1 MLIFYDVH
9 APLSKIY
16 SEATQ
21 MDRGAS
27 VIAHDSC
34 TIASLCMD
42 VFKTKFLSED
52 WRVLI
57 QKGEEKK
64 WLEGKR
70 LNGRYNVLYDGNW
83 IQRETLKT
91 MGFQIL
97 KDVFVKSPVARPPP
111 KGHISQVRFSKKS
124 IAWFELL
131 RHRALEEGR
140 TLYLH
145 NALCGRGEYRFSGT
159 GYSLDGYK
167 PPNSENPGGV
177 AYEFHGCF
185 YHGCPTCCPAQDTEL
200 VPGQSV

>member
-1 MLIFYDVH
+1 MYAPNSMSKEGRREFFTWYENKIASNEIFDFQKEMLTYCRSDVDILRR
-9 APLSKIY
+9 ACLTFKDLLK
-16 SEATQ
+16 EATQ
-21 MDRGAS
+21 MDGGAS
-27 VIAHDSC
+27 VNAYDSR

-70 LNGRYNVLYDGNW
+70 LNGRYIVLYDGNW

-111 KGHISQVRFSKKS
+111 KGYISQVRFSKKS
-124 IAWFELL
+124 IAWLELL
-131 RHRALEEGR
+131 
-140 TLYLH
+140 
-145 NALCGRGEYRFSGT
+145 
-159 GYSLDGYK
+159 
-167 PPNSENPGGV
+167 
-177 AYEFHGCF
+177 
-185 YHGCPTCCPAQDTEL
+185 
-200 VPGQSV
+200 